1 MLGIVAYALGAMY
14 SPGPVNLLGLNVG
27 INGQAKKSVG
37 FCLGVGTAM
46 LVYLLV
52 LGWAGA
58 AWINDEALVVVS
70 ALGCSYI
77 IYLASKIARSSA
89 DLSTN
94 LNTDVNKHD
103 NAPKLLNFRNGL
115 VMQLLNPKAMMA
127 TLPITTLQ
135 FPAAGI
141 QGFSLVVWALGLALL
156 AAGAPGSY
164 IAIGSLIGS
173 RVKSPRIV
181 QGFNWLM
188 AGLLFA
194 VALSIGIEHVWVPL
208 TSGAN

>member
-1 MLGIVAYALGAMY
+1 MLAIVAYALGAMY

-27 INGQAKKSVG
+27 ISGQARQSVG

-46 LVYLLV
+46 LAYLLV

-58 AWINDEALVVVS
+58 AWIDDDALVVVS

-77 IYLASKIARSSA
+77 VYLAIKLARSSA
-89 DLSTN
+89 DLSS
-94 LNTDVNKHD
+94 LD
-103 NAPKLLNFRNGL
+103 NAPRLLNFRDGL
-115 VMQLLNPKAMMA
+115 VMQLLNPKALMA

-141 QGFSLVVWALGLALL
+141 HGLSLVVWAFGLALL

-164 IAIGSLIGS
+164 IAIGSAVGS
-173 RVKSPRIV
+173 RVKSPAIV
-181 QGFNWLM
+181 KGFNWLM
-188 AGLLFA
+188 AGLLVA
-194 VALSIGIEHVWVPL
+194 VAVSIGVEHVWLPL
-208 TSGAN
+208 TARS

>member
-1 MLGIVAYALGAMY
+1 MLAIVAYALGAMY

-27 INGQAKKSVG
+27 ISGQARQSVG

-46 LVYLLV
+46 LAYLLV

-58 AWINDEALVVVS
+58 AWIDDDALVVVS

-77 IYLASKIARSSA
+77 VYLAIKLARSSA
-89 DLSTN
+89 DLSS
-94 LNTDVNKHD
+94 LD
-103 NAPKLLNFRNGL
+103 NAPRLLNFRDGL
-115 VMQLLNPKAMMA
+115 VMQLLNPKALMA

-141 QGFSLVVWALGLALL
+141 HGLSLVVWAFGLALL

-164 IAIGSLIGS
+164 IAIGSAVGS
-173 RVKSPRIV
+173 RVKSPAIV
-181 QGFNWLM
+181 KGFNWLM
-188 AGLLFA
+188 AGLLVVVA
-194 VALSIGIEHVWVPL
+194 VSIGVEHVWLPL
-208 TSGAN
+208 TARS

>member
-1 MLGIVAYALGAMY
+1 MLAIVAYALGVMY
-14 SPGPVNLLGLNVG
+14 TPGPVNLLGLNVG
-27 INGQAKKSVG
+27 INGQARQSVG

-58 AWINDEALVVVS
+58 AWIDDSALVVVS

-77 IYLASKIARSSA
+77 VYLAIKLARSSA
-89 DLSTN
+89 DLSS
-94 LNTDVNKHD
+94 LD
-103 NAPKLLNFRNGL
+103 NAPRLLNFRDGL
-115 VMQLLNPKAMMA
+115 VMQLLNPKAIVA

-141 QGFSLVVWALGLALL
+141 EGASLVVWAFGLAML

-164 IAIGSLIGS
+164 IAIGSAVGS
-173 RVKSPRIV
+173 RVKSPLFV
-181 QGFNWLM
+181 KGFNGLM
-188 AGLLFA
+188 AVLLIGVA
-194 VALSIGIEHVWVPL
+194 VSIGVEHVWLPL
-208 TSGAN
+208 TSSTS